1 MMTLKKK
8 YSRKMLND
16 CSSFKEYIHIERYM
30 NMIIVYHMMTLKK
43 KYFLRVSILF
53 DLEIFIYIDKE
64 MREN

>member
-1 MMTLKKK
+1 
-8 YSRKMLND
+8 
-16 CSSFKEYIHIERYM
+16 
-30 NMIIVYHMMTLKK
+30 MTLKK